1 PPYNHWDLYGKAS
14 PITHVDSITT
24 PVMIISGDMDYAA
37 PMEQS
42 EEFFTALNRSGK
54 AVRYVR
60 YPGEEHG
67 NASAANIIDQFK
79 QMTNWFDA
87 WFAKDVPR

>member
-1 PPYNHWDLYGKAS
+1 
-14 PITHVDSITT
+14 
-24 PVMIISGDMDYAA
+24 MDYAA

-42 EEFFTALNRSGK
+42 EEFFTALNRRGK

-67 NASAANIIDQFK
+67 NAAAANLIDQFK
-79 QMTNWFDA
+79 QMAGWFDA
-87 WFAKDVPR
+87 WFAAR